1 MPAVVTDALKRQIAS
16 DFFDQFTADTR
27 KYYIGVG
34 RSEQWDSSDTVPTP
48 VNTPEDIAQ
57 FRNSMQ
63 SIKKVEG
70 TALVVP
76 RNNWSSGRIYSQFDD
91 QQGGYPENPYYVIT
105 DNNQV
110 YICLEVGRNVKGVA
124 QASTVE
130 PTGSNND
137 EFRLSDGYVWK
148 FLYTVSAERGN
159 DFMSAN
165 FMPVQKQG
173 ATDSSS
179 TGIQLKQEEVQNAA
193 VAGEVAGVII
203 TGAGAGYTSIPTVTV
218 GGTGTGALVDAT
230 IDSSTGTLA
239 RLRLRDSSVGASP
252 GVAQIRG
259 SGYTSATISITGGGA
274 TTNATARVILG
285 PDSGIGRD
293 PKEDLKAA
301 SIMFHCDILGTD
313 SDFIINQDFRQV
325 GLLRDPLS
333 PAGTA
338 FTETTG
344 TALKHILLSSTVS
357 GFTADK
363 TIEGQ
368 TSTAKAFIDE
378 IDSDKIFFH
387 QNASTG
393 FRSFVDG
400 ETIEEVD
407 GAGEGVIA
415 TGGSSVAA
423 EVDTLSG
430 EVLFIDNRTPVSRAA
445 AQNEDVKI
453 IIQF

>member
-48 VNTPEDIAQ
+48 LNTPEDIAQ

-63 SIKKVEG
+63 SIKKVQG

-91 QQGGYPENPYYVIT
+91 QQGGYPTNPYYVVT

-130 PTGSNND
+130 PTGANND
-137 EFRLSDGYVWK
+137 EFRTSDGYVWK
-148 FLYTVSAERGN
+148 FLYTISAERGN
-159 DFMSAN
+159 DFMSSN
-165 FMPVQKQG
+165 FMPVQQQG

-179 TGIQLKQEEVQNAA
+179 TGIQLKQEQIQNAA
-193 VAGEVAGVII
+193 VAGEVAGVVI
-203 TGAGAGYTSIPTVTV
+203 TGAGAGYTSVPTVTIT
-218 GGTGTGALVDAT
+218 GTGSGALVDAT

-259 SGYTSATISITGGGA
+259 SGYTSASVTISGGGA
-274 TTNATARVILG
+274 TTDATARVILG
-285 PDSGIGRD
+285 ADSGIGRD
-293 PKEDLKAA
+293 PREDLKAS
-301 SIMFHCDILGTD
+301 SIMFHSDILGTD

-325 GLLRDPLS
+325 GLLRDPLT
-333 PAGTA
+333 PAGAA
-338 FTETTG
+338 FTDTTG
-344 TALKHILLSSTVS
+344 TALKHILVSSTVAA
-357 GFTADK
+357 FTADK
-363 TIEGQ
+363 TIQGQ
-368 TSTAKAFIDE
+368 TSSAKAFIDE
-378 IDSDKIFFH
+378 VDSDKLFFH
-387 QNASTG
+387 QNATTG
-393 FRSFVDG
+393 FGTFVDG

-415 TGGSSVAA
+415 TGGNSVAA
-423 EVDTLSG
+423 EVDILSG
-430 EVLFIDNRTPVSRAA
+430 EVLFIDNRSPVSRAS
-445 AQNEDVKI
+445 AQNEDIKI